1 MVAAHMLSASGAT
14 AAAARPRCSASQ
26 VHARRFASL
35 TGFRGSASAAA
46 STPALWKV
54 REGKTT
60 RARALL
66 VVRAAADDPAAVARS
81 APLAPGND
89 VYGGPAR
96 LKEGLRRQTM
106 LIYVADETGMI
117 NRVAGVFARRGYNI
131 ESLAVGLNI
140 DKALFTV
147 VVIASDTDATKL
159 IKQINKLAKVRKVEN
174 VTNKMC
180 VERGLML
187 IKVGVQDP
195 AVRNEVIELS
205 KIFRASVVDVSSTTL
220 TMAIT
225 GDPGKNRAFQQACL
239 KFGIVQVARTGK
251 LALKREPVFCESR
264 RRRVKL
270 MDAMKE
276 AKAAV
281 SGLSNSSGGSSNDG
295 YETALAS
302 RIVRAVANMDD
313 DETGDLSIGDTYG
326 AMDDGDGVGVWDVPV
341 LNASFNQQDVVGE
354 NKTGD
359 IPKLD
364 PNAKYTPHTIS
375 IVVMN
380 KPGVLDV
387 VTGVF
392 ARRGYNVQSLGVGP
406 EKSFDISRISTVVP
420 GTYDEVH
427 KLLKQVLK
435 VPYVISAEDI
445 TRTPY
450 VERELMLIK
459 VVCPRSGRGEL
470 VDLCNIF
477 RCKVADVSEDTVT
490 IEVSGK
496 VSKITAMQS
505 LLEPYGILEVARSGR
520 VALPRDSGV
529 DSKLLAAI
537 EDEGD
542 LEFM

>member
-1 MVAAHMLSASGAT
+1 MSTRQSAALTG
-14 AAAARPRCSASQ
+14 ARPAGLTPAS
-26 VHARRFASL
+26 VAMSRP
-35 TGFRGSASAAA
+35 AA
-46 STPALWKV
+46 SK
-54 REGKTT
+54 
-60 RARALL
+60 RASL
-66 VVRAAADDPAAVARS
+66 VVRAADATASKDEEEESKV
-81 APLAPGND
+81 G
-89 VYGGPAR
+89 VYGGPTR

-131 ESLAVGLNI
+131 ESLAVGLNV
-140 DKALFTV
+140 DKAIFTV
-147 VVIASDTDATKL
+147 VVIATDSDVDKL
-159 IKQINKLAKVRKVEN
+159 IKQINKLAKVRRVEL
-174 VTNKMC
+174 VTDKMC

-187 IKVGVQDP
+187 IKVRAEPEQRP
-195 AVRNEVIELS
+195 EIIELG
-205 KIFRASVVDVSSTTL
+205 KVFRASVVDTSSHSL
-220 TMAIT
+220 TFATT

-251 LALKREPVFCESR
+251 LALKREPVFSEAR

-270 MDAMKE
+270 MTAMKE
-276 AKAAV
+276 ARSAV
-281 SGLSNSSGGSSNDG
+281 SGLARDEE
-295 YETALAS
+295 YDTALANK
-302 RIVRAVANMDD
+302 IVRVVSEMDAKAD
-313 DETGDLSIGDTYG
+313 NGFDVGDTYA
-326 AMDDGDGVGVWDVPV
+326 AMDGGAGGGVWDVP
-341 LNASFNQQDVVGE
+341 LLSASYGASDVESAEPGSLE
-354 NKTGD
+354 D
-359 IPKLD
+359 IPKMD

-406 EKSFDISRISTVVP
+406 EKTFDVSRISTVVP
-420 GTYDEVH
+420 GTYEDVA
-427 KLLKQVLK
+427 KLLKQILK

-445 TRTPY
+445 TKTPY

-459 VVCPRSGRGEL
+459 VVCPRNMRGEL
-470 VDLCNIF
+470 VDLCEIF

-490 IEVSGK
+490 IEISGK
-496 VSKITAMQS
+496 VSKITALQS

-537 EDEGD
+537 EDESD
-542 LEFM
+542 LEFA

>member
-1 MVAAHMLSASGAT
+1 M
-14 AAAARPRCSASQ
+14 
-26 VHARRFASL
+26 
-35 TGFRGSASAAA
+35 
-46 STPALWKV
+46 
-54 REGKTT
+54 
-60 RARALL
+60 
-66 VVRAAADDPAAVARS
+66 
-81 APLAPGND
+81 
-89 VYGGPAR
+89 YGGPAR

-106 LIYVADETGMI
+106 LVYVADETGMI

-131 ESLAVGLNI
+131 ESLAVGLNV
-140 DKALFTV
+140 DKAIFTV
-147 VVIASDTDATKL
+147 VVIASDNDAMKL

-174 VTNKMC
+174 VTDKMC

-187 IKVGVQDP
+187 IKVRASP
-195 AVRNEVIELS
+195 AQRPEIVELG
-205 KIFRASVVDVSSTTL
+205 KVFRASVVDTSDTTL
-220 TMAIT
+220 TFATT

-251 LALKREPVFCESR
+251 LALKREPVFSESR

-270 MDAMKE
+270 MTAMKE
-276 AKAAV
+276 ARAAV
-281 SGLSNSSGGSSNDG
+281 SGMGGARDDEYDS
-295 YETALAS
+295 ALANK
-302 RIVRAVANMDD
+302 IVRVVSEMDTNAD
-313 DETGDLSIGDTYG
+313 GAFDVGDTYA
-326 AMDDGDGVGVWDVPV
+326 AMDSGAGAGGVWDVP
-341 LNASFNQQDVVGE
+341 LLSPAFGSDALDADATGGQD
-354 NKTGD
+354 D

-406 EKSFDISRISTVVP
+406 EKTFDVSRISTVVP
-420 GTYDEVH
+420 GTYEDVS
-427 KLLKQVLK
+427 KLLKQILK
-435 VPYVISAEDI
+435 VPYVISADDI
-445 TRTPY
+445 TKTPY

-459 VVCPRSGRGEL
+459 VVCARATRGEL
-470 VDLCNIF
+470 VDMCDIF

-542 LEFM
+542 LEFA

>member
-1 MVAAHMLSASGAT
+1 MPTASLARFGIRKGVGESSSSGRGRRGELLAPRAAAEASGA
-14 AAAARPRCSASQ
+14 Q
-26 VHARRFASL
+26 
-35 TGFRGSASAAA
+35 
-46 STPALWKV
+46 
-54 REGKTT
+54 
-60 RARALL
+60 
-66 VVRAAADDPAAVARS
+66 ADPV
-81 APLAPGND
+81 G

-131 ESLAVGLNI
+131 ESLAVGLNV
-140 DKALFTV
+140 DKAIFTV
-147 VVIASDTDATKL
+147 VVIASDNDADKL

-174 VTNKMC
+174 VTDKMC

-187 IKVGVQDP
+187 IKVRASP
-195 AVRNEVIELS
+195 AQRPEIVELG
-205 KIFRASVVDVSSTTL
+205 KVFRASVVDTSDTTL
-220 TMAIT
+220 TFSTT

-251 LALKREPVFCESR
+251 LALKREPVFSESR

-270 MDAMKE
+270 MTAMKE
-276 AKAAV
+276 ARAAV
-281 SGLSNSSGGSSNDG
+281 SGMGGARDDEYDS
-295 YETALAS
+295 ALANK
-302 RIVRAVANMDD
+302 IVRVVSEMDTNAD
-313 DETGDLSIGDTYG
+313 GAFDVGDTYATMDAG
-326 AMDDGDGVGVWDVPV
+326 AGAGGVWDVP
-341 LNASFNQQDVVGE
+341 LLSPSFASDALDANLTNGGRD
-354 NKTGD
+354 D

-406 EKSFDISRISTVVP
+406 EKTFDVSRISTVVP
-420 GTYDEVH
+420 GTYEDVS
-427 KLLKQVLK
+427 KLLKQILK
-435 VPYVISAEDI
+435 VPYVISADDI
-445 TRTPY
+445 TKTPY

-459 VVCPRSGRGEL
+459 VVCARATRGEL
-470 VDLCNIF
+470 VDMCDIF

-542 LEFM
+542 LEFA

>member
-1 MVAAHMLSASGAT
+1 MPT
-14 AAAARPRCSASQ
+14 AASFGGSFSVTNTNGPSRRPSIAA
-26 VHARRFASL
+26 
-35 TGFRGSASAAA
+35 
-46 STPALWKV
+46 
-54 REGKTT
+54 
-60 RARALL
+60 
-66 VVRAAADDPAAVARS
+66 RAAADDKTVDPV
-81 APLAPGND
+81 G

-131 ESLAVGLNI
+131 ESLAVGLNV
-140 DKALFTV
+140 DKAIFTV
-147 VVIASDTDATKL
+147 VVIASDADATKL

-174 VTNKMC
+174 VTDKMC

-187 IKVGVQDP
+187 IKVRALP
-195 AVRNEVIELS
+195 AQRPEIVELG
-205 KIFRASVVDVSSTTL
+205 KVFRASVVDTSDTTL
-220 TMAIT
+220 TFATT

-251 LALKREPVFCESR
+251 LALKREPVFSESR

-270 MDAMKE
+270 MTAMKE
-276 AKAAV
+276 ARAAV
-281 SGLSNSSGGSSNDG
+281 RGVGGFDAEYDG
-295 YETALAS
+295 ALAKK
-302 RIVRAVANMDD
+302 IVRVVSEMDTNAD
-313 DETGDLSIGDTYG
+313 GAFDVGDTYA
-326 AMDDGDGVGVWDVPV
+326 AMDVGSDGGGVWDVP
-341 LNASFNQQDVVGE
+341 LLSPSFAQTEDESPGNGNGGD
-354 NKTGD
+354 D

-387 VTGVF
+387 ITGVF

-406 EKSFDISRISTVVP
+406 EKTFDVSRISTVVP
-420 GTYDEVH
+420 GTYEDVS
-427 KLLKQVLK
+427 KLLKQILK

-445 TRTPY
+445 TKTPY

-459 VVCPRSGRGEL
+459 VVCNRATRGEM
-470 VDLCNIF
+470 VDMCNIF
-477 RCKVADVSEDTVT
+477 RAKVADLSEDTVT

-496 VSKITAMQS
+496 VSKIAALQS
-505 LLEPYGILEVARSGR
+505 LLEAYGILEVARSGR

>member
-1 MVAAHMLSASGAT
+1 VDAEDL
-14 AAAARPRCSASQ
+14 
-26 VHARRFASL
+26 
-35 TGFRGSASAAA
+35 
-46 STPALWKV
+46 TPANPD
-54 REGKTT
+54 
-60 RARALL
+60 ALT
-66 VVRAAADDPAAVARS
+66 PAKETK
-81 APLAPGND
+81 D
-89 VYGGPAR
+89 VYGGPAK
-96 LKEGLRRQTM
+96 LKEGLRRQTI

-140 DKALFTV
+140 DKAIFTV
-147 VVIASDTDATKL
+147 VVIASDGDCAKL

-174 VTNKMC
+174 VTDKMC

-187 IKVGVQDP
+187 MKVNAKPEQ
-195 AVRNEVIELS
+195 RTELAELA
-205 KIFRASVVDVSSTTL
+205 KIFRASIVDVSPTSL
-220 TMAIT
+220 TMST
-225 GDPGKNRAFQQACL
+225 VGDPGKNRAFQQACL
-239 KFGIVQVARTGK
+239 KFGILEVARTGK
-251 LALKREPVFCESR
+251 LALKREPVFSESR

-270 MDAMKE
+270 MEAMKE
-276 AKAAV
+276 ARAAV
-281 SGLSNSSGGSSNDG
+281 AGLRGGSGS
-295 YETALAS
+295 EKEELIAS
-302 RIVRAVANMDD
+302 RIVRAVANMG
-313 DETGDLSIGDTYG
+313 EGGDGELNIGDTYA
-326 AMDDGDGVGVWDVPV
+326 AMEDGDGSGVWDVPV
-341 LNASFNQQDVVGE
+341 LNAQYQGAGKSGGIDMSDG
-354 NKTGD
+354 
-359 IPKLD
+359 IPKMD

-406 EKSFDISRISTVVP
+406 ERTFDISRISTVVP
-420 GTYDEVH
+420 GTFDDIT
-427 KLLKQVLK
+427 KLLRQLLK

-445 TRTPY
+445 SRTPF
-450 VERELMLIK
+450 VERELMLVK
-459 VVCPRSGRGEL
+459 VVCPRHMRGEL

-496 VSKITAMQS
+496 VSKIGAIQS

-542 LEFM
+542 LEFE

>member
-1 MVAAHMLSASGAT
+1 VPTASVARFGVRKGFAGASSSSGRGRGRRGA
-14 AAAARPRCSASQ
+14 A
-26 VHARRFASL
+26 
-35 TGFRGSASAAA
+35 GSGPKAAA
-46 STPALWKV
+46 SDSATG
-54 REGKTT
+54 ES
-60 RARALL
+60 
-66 VVRAAADDPAAVARS
+66 AADPV
-81 APLAPGND
+81 G

-131 ESLAVGLNI
+131 ESLAVGLNV
-140 DKALFTV
+140 DKAIFTV
-147 VVIASDTDATKL
+147 VVIASDNDAMKL

-174 VTNKMC
+174 VTDKMC

-187 IKVGVQDP
+187 IKVRASP
-195 AVRNEVIELS
+195 AQRPEIVELG
-205 KIFRASVVDVSSTTL
+205 KVFRASVVDTSDTTL
-220 TMAIT
+220 TFATT

-251 LALKREPVFCESR
+251 LALKREPVFSESR

-270 MDAMKE
+270 MTAMKE
-276 AKAAV
+276 ARAAV
-281 SGLSNSSGGSSNDG
+281 SGMGGARDDEYDS
-295 YETALAS
+295 ALANK
-302 RIVRAVANMDD
+302 IVRVVSEMDTNAD
-313 DETGDLSIGDTYG
+313 GAFDVGDTYA
-326 AMDDGDGVGVWDVPV
+326 AMDGGAGAGGVWDVP
-341 LNASFNQQDVVGE
+341 LLSPAFGSDALDGNATGSQD
-354 NKTGD
+354 D

-406 EKSFDISRISTVVP
+406 EKTFDVSRISTVVP
-420 GTYDEVH
+420 GTYEDVS
-427 KLLKQVLK
+427 KLLKQILK
-435 VPYVISAEDI
+435 VPYVISADDI
-445 TRTPY
+445 TKTPY

-459 VVCPRSGRGEL
+459 VVCARATRGEL
-470 VDLCNIF
+470 VDMCNIF

-542 LEFM
+542 LEFE